1 MQIDCLVIRTRYN
14 GRMKTRTKPKARYSP
29 LEKMIEQL
37 SDCFTSDSA
46 KRLLKMRADPIL
58 RKHMEEFADKSS
70 SGTLTPDEYQEY
82 GACVKLDT
90 FVSILKSKLR
100 QRLAR
105 EGE

>member
-1 MQIDCLVIRTRYN
+1 
-14 GRMKTRTKPKARYSP
+14 
-29 LEKMIEQL
+29 
-37 SDCFTSDSA
+37 
-46 KRLLKMRADPIL
+46 
-58 RKHMEEFADKSS
+58 
-70 SGTLTPDEYQEY
+70 LTPDEYQEY